1 MTEADH
7 PDFSDSLEWRR
18 WLHKAG
24 FIEKEAKAYAD
35 ILVRDPAQPEAAC

>member
-18 WLHKAG
+18 RLHKAG
-24 FIEKEAKAYAD
+24 FFEKKAEAYAD